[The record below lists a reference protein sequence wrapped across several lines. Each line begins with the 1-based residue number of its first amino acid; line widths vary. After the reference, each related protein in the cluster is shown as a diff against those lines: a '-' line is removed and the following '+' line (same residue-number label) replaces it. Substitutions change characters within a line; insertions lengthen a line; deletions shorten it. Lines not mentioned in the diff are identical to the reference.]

1 MARDHYIP
9 ASVLGRFSADLGGRA
24 RERTLVVG
32 RDGKVFEAKARD
44 IGLVNRLYDVN
55 SPRVTLP
62 SGTEDPGSI
71 DGMITG
77 YEPDLPAALD
87 LLDSGSPVPLR
98 PWLRVLVPFVAAM
111 FVRGR
116 DFAVRFEGRPL
127 VKASGVSGPD
137 NTNTARLIE
146 LQHLLAPVTCARWVV
161 LHQAGQES
169 FIINDLGLMPTR
181 DLGLRQD
188 GFAIPI
194 GRRSVLGIFP
204 QRTRT
209 VALYD
214 DGWQSIIE
222 HQYLDTPE
230 VAVFNRALAECA
242 TEWIAGA
249 ERDVIQ
255 RSLEHL
261 ADEPPD
267 SAVLLERWPFDHRTL
282 VAHDRDWHRLVSA
295 TTGDPHPDEL
305 PDLQMFDPS
314 CMADGWCP
322 PVVVTLNMTE
332 FPTGL
337 RRVGNSIRLALKRP
351 DNYEAFFVRRGR
363 GES

>member
-1 MARDHYIP
+1 M
-9 ASVLGRFSADLGGRA
+9 LGRFSTDLGGQA
-24 RERTLVVG
+24 RERSLVVG
-32 RDGKVFEAKARD
+32 RKGKVFKAKAEN
-44 IGLVNRLYDVN
+44 IGLVNKLYDVR
-55 SPRVTLP
+55 STRVLLP
-62 SGTEDPGSI
+62 PGTEDAGSV

-87 LLDSGSPVPLR
+87 LLDGGSSVPLQ

-116 DFAVRFEGRPL
+116 DFAARFERRPS
-127 VKASGVSGPD
+127 VKASRVSGPD
-137 NTNTARLIE
+137 NTNTARLLE
-146 LQHLLAPVTCARWVV
+146 LQRLLAPVTCARWVV

-181 DLGLRQD
+181 DLGLLQD

-194 GRRSVLGIFP
+194 GRRSVVGIFP
-204 QRTRT
+204 QRTRM

-222 HQYLDTPE
+222 HRYLDTRE
-230 VAVFNRALAECA
+230 VAVFNRAMAEGA

-255 RSLEHL
+255 QNLKHL
-261 ADEPPD
+261 AGEPPEL
-267 SAVLLERWPFDHRTL
+267 AVLMKRWPFDHRML

-295 TTGDPHPDEL
+295 TVGEPRPGKL
-305 PDLQMFDPS
+305 PDLQVFDPS
-314 CMADGWCP
+314 CMADRWCP

-337 RRVGNSIRLALKRP
+337 RRVGNSIRLALNMP
-351 DNYEAFFVRRGR
+351 GDYEAFFIHGGAR
-363 GES
+363 